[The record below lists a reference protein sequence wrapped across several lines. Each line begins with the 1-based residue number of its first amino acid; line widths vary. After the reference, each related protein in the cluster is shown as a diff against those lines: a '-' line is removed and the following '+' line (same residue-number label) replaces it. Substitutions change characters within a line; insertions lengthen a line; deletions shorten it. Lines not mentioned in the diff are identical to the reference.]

1 MRSVLITGGAGYIG
15 SHISLSLLEEGFN
28 VYSIDSF
35 VNSSKDSI
43 NILKKYSEI
52 NCDKSS
58 RNYFFYKGDI
68 RNENL
73 LINIFNEAK
82 KNNCPIEVVIHFAG
96 LKSVFDSTRDPLKY
110 WSNNVWGT
118 INLLK
123 VMEKVKCNNIIFSSS
138 ATVYGQINDS
148 PIPENAIIA
157 PINPYGKTK
166 AYIESL
172 LFDLNQSN
180 NKLWNIRI
188 LRYFNPVGAH
198 SSGLLGEQPT
208 GKKDNLFPILCNVA
222 IGKNPV
228 LDIYGNDWQ
237 TKDGTCVRDYI
248 HIMDLINGHIS
259 ALESILNNSENILTF
274 NLGTGKGTSVLEMIK
289 VFEKVNNLK
298 INYRFVNRRDGD
310 CAVLVANCDL
320 IYEKL
325 NWKSMKTIEDIC
337 KDGWEW
343 KIKNFINN

>member
-1 MRSVLITGGAGYIG
+1 MRSILITGGAGYIG
-15 SHISLSLLEEGFN
+15 SHISLSLLEKGFN
-28 VYSIDSF
+28 VFSIDSF
-35 VNSSKDSI
+35 VNSSEDSI
-43 NILKKYSEI
+43 NILKKYSEK
-52 NCDKSS
+52 NSDKLS

-73 LINIFNEAK
+73 LINIFNDAR
-82 KNNCPIEVVIHFAG
+82 KNNYPIEAVIHFAG
-96 LKSVFDSTRDPLKY
+96 LKSVFDSTKDPLKY

-123 VMEKVKCNNIIFSSS
+123 VMDKVKCYNIIFSSS

-148 PIPENAIIA
+148 PIPENAIIS

-180 NKLWNIRI
+180 NKSWKIRI

-198 SSGLLGEQPT
+198 ASGLLGEQTT
-208 GKKDNLFPILCNVA
+208 GNNDNLFPVLCDVA
-222 IGKNPV
+222 MGMKPV
-228 LDIYGNDWQ
+228 LEIYGNDWQ
-237 TKDGTCVRDYI
+237 TKDGTCVRDYL

-259 ALESILNNSENILTF
+259 VLESILNSSENLLAF

-325 NWKSMKTIEDIC
+325 NWKSSKTIEDIC

-343 KIKNFINN
+343 KIKNITNN